1 MGKIVMIQNPIQE
14 NLNMMIDKM
23 APAMNKGSII
33 IVNPLTWEE
42 LIDELMKE
50 VQNYSKDTDS
60 VEEVSPGCTYK
71 GIRVYR
77 SHDYPLGQ
85 WGIYL

>member
-1 MGKIVMIQNPIQE
+1 MGKVVQIQNPIQQ
-14 NLNMMIDKM
+14 NLDLMIDKM

-42 LIDELMKE
+42 LIDELMTE
-50 VQNYSKDTDS
+50 VQNYSRDTSGKVD
-60 VEEVSPGCTYK
+60 ENPGCTYK